1 MNEMYEMSIVTHY
14 YSVIGILMVIGMNF
28 FMLYRAS
35 NIPSYQR
42 QMSLFTPLG
51 SLALGAVIFTGT
63 IMMAAKHLDFT
74 IENIVMILFALFMIV
89 CEVKRVKTL
98 KYLRSGLE
106 QYKKYA
112 TNILL
117 LEAFLT
123 LGISAWMLA

>member
-14 YSVIGILMVIGMNF
+14 YSVIGILIVIVMNF

-51 SLALGAVIFTGT
+51 SLALGSVIFTGT

-74 IENIVMILFALFMIV
+74 LENIVMILFAFFMIV
-89 CEVKRVKTL
+89 SEVKRVKNL

-112 TNILL
+112 RNILL

-123 LGISAWMLA
+123 LGISAWMLS

>member
-1 MNEMYEMSIVTHY
+1 MYEMSIVTHY
-14 YSVIGILMVIGMNF
+14 YSVIGILIVIVMNF

-51 SLALGAVIFTGT
+51 SLALGSVIFTGT

-74 IENIVMILFALFMIV
+74 LENIVMILFAFFMIV
-89 CEVKRVKTL
+89 SEVKRVKNL

-112 TNILL
+112 RNILL

-123 LGISAWMLA
+123 LGISAWMLS